1 MYISLVIAF
10 AGLGLPTPCP
20 CPRVM
25 NLSVRTH
32 LARRSLA
39 VALFGAVALLT
50 VRKAVGPWG
59 KFYEKMWKTG
69 KPWKIHGNP
78 RKMMYT
84 WYQMV
89 VLPSSFCMFR

>member
-1 MYISLVIAF
+1 
-10 AGLGLPTPCP
+10 
-20 CPRVM
+20 M

-59 KFYEKMWKTG
+59 KHTKRCG
-69 KPWKIHGNP
+69 KLENHG
-78 RKMMYT
+78 KSMEI
-84 WYQMV
+84 
-89 VLPSSFCMFR
+89 LGK